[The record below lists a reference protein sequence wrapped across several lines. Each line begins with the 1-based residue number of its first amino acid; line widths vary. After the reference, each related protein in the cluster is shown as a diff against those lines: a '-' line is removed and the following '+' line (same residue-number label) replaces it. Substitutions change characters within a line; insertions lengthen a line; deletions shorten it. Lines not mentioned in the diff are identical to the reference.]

1 MNREVNEGVHSSW
14 LLSKAL
20 LHGYVIGR
28 VRFYKKAKNVSI
40 SLVERIEKNKI
51 KIVMKVWDM
60 IYNNLFTVRT
70 PL

>member
-1 MNREVNEGVHSSW
+1 MNGEVNEGVHSSW

-40 SLVERIEKNKI
+40 SLVERIEKENEYCFED
-51 KIVMKVWDM
+51 VGYD
-60 IYNNLFTVRT
+60 LQ
-70 PL
+70 